1 VATTSTLRV
10 LSTVLRNRALR
21 RALIAFSWFN
31 AAEWGTW
38 IAMLVYAFGRGGV
51 AASGLV
57 AVVQLVP
64 AAIVAPLAATVG
76 DRIPRQR
83 ALAIGY
89 LVQSGTMGLTAL
101 TLATGAPLVV
111 IYAMAALAASSVTLT
126 RPAHNAALPGLA
138 ETPDELTAANALSG
152 TATAFAYFVGP
163 ILTGLLLSVSGPA
176 LVFAVMAI
184 GHLGGGLLVG
194 TAGAPGEPAEPAES
208 PAGQWRTADLLE
220 GFRALRGDPDA
231 MLLVGFLVGVF
242 VVVGM
247 LDVLSV
253 VLAFDILGLGQAGP
267 STIASALGIGSVIG
281 AAASVSLVGRAR
293 LAPALALG
301 LAVVGLPLAVVGF
314 SGSPIVAWTLVAVSG
329 IGWSFF
335 DVASRTLLQRSI
347 DEEVL
352 SRVFGLQEGL
362 TMAAFAI
369 GSAAVPLLVHALGPA
384 GAFVA
389 AGAVLPAIGALGW
402 RRISR
407 IDAAGVPLGPEL
419 QLIRSVEI
427 FAPLAPPE
435 LERLS
440 RRLIPVRADAGA
452 VIVRQGD
459 AGDRFYIVQAGEVE
473 VTIDG
478 RAVGRLGPGGSFG
491 EVALLRNVPRTA
503 TVRAVVDT
511 DLMALAREDFLGAVT
526 WSRGSSEA
534 ANRVIDRHL
543 GAGEQPDA

>member
-1 VATTSTLRV
+1 VAATSTVRV
-10 LSTVLRNRALR
+10 LGTVLRNRGLR
-21 RALIAFSWFN
+21 RALIAFFWFN

-38 IAMLVYAFGRGGV
+38 IAMLVYAYGRGGV
-51 AASGLV
+51 GASGLV

-64 AAIVAPLAATVG
+64 ASIVAPLASTLG
-76 DRIPRQR
+76 DRISRDR

-89 LVQSGTMGLTAL
+89 LIQAATMGLTAAA
-101 TLATGAPLVV
+101 LAAAVPLVV
-111 IYAMAALAASSVTLT
+111 IYALAALAASSVTLT
-126 RPAHNAALPGLA
+126 RPAHNAALPSLA
-138 ETPDELTAANALSG
+138 ETPDELTAANALSE
-152 TATAFAYFVGP
+152 TATGFAYFVGP

-184 GHLGGGLLVG
+184 GHLGGGVLVG
-194 TAGAPGEPAEPAES
+194 TARAAAETEEPS
-208 PAGQWRTADLLE
+208 PDRWRVADLLE
-220 GFRALRGDPDA
+220 GFRAIRRRPDA
-231 MLLVGFLVGVF
+231 MLLVGLVVGVF

-253 VLAFDILGLGQAGP
+253 VLAFEILGLGQAGP

-281 AAASVSLVGRAR
+281 AAASVSLVGRTR
-293 LAPALALG
+293 LAPALGLG
-301 LAVVGLPLAVVGF
+301 LAAVGIPLAAVGF
-314 SGSPIVAWTLVAVSG
+314 SGTPLAAWTLVALSG

-335 DVASRTLLQRSI
+335 DVASRTLLQRSV

-352 SRVFGLQEGL
+352 SRVFGLQEGMM
-362 TMAAFAI
+362 MAAFAI
-369 GSAAVPLLVHALGPA
+369 GSAAVPPLVHALGPA

-389 AGAVLPAIGALGW
+389 AGAALPAIGVLGW

-407 IDAAGVPLGPEL
+407 IDAAAAPSGPEL

-427 FAPLAPPE
+427 FAPLAPPV
-435 LERLS
+435 LERLA
-440 RRLIPVRADAGA
+440 RRLSPVHEEVGR
-452 VIVRQGD
+452 VVVRQGE

-478 RAVGRLGPGGSFG
+478 RVVGRLGPGGWFG

-503 TVRAVVDT
+503 TVTAVRDT
-511 DLMALAREDFLGAVT
+511 DLLALGRDDFLGAVT

-534 ANRVIDRHL
+534 ANRVIDRRL
-543 GAGEQPDA
+543 GGTEQPGA

>member
-1 VATTSTLRV
+1 VAATSTVRV
-10 LSTVLRNRALR
+10 VGTVLRNRALR
-21 RALIAFSWFN
+21 RALIAFFWFN

-38 IAMLVYAFGRGGV
+38 IAMLVYAYGRGGV

-57 AVVQLVP
+57 AVIQLVP
-64 AAIVAPLAATVG
+64 ASIVAPLASTLG
-76 DRIPRQR
+76 DRVSRDR

-89 LVQSGTMGLTAL
+89 LIQATTMGLTA
-101 TLATGAPLVV
+101 TALAAGAPLAL
-111 IYAMAALAASSVTLT
+111 IYALAALAASSVTLT
-126 RPAHNAALPGLA
+126 RPAHNAALPTLA
-138 ETPDELTAANALSG
+138 ETPDELIAANALSG

-163 ILTGLLLSVSGPA
+163 ILTGLMLSVSGPA

-194 TAGAPGEPAEPAES
+194 TARVPAKTSEPS
-208 PAGQWRTADLLE
+208 SDRWRVGDLLE
-220 GFRALRGDPDA
+220 GFRAIRGRPDA
-231 MLLVGFLVGVF
+231 MLLVGLVVGVF

-253 VLAFDILGLGQAGP
+253 VLAFEILGLGQAGP

-281 AAASVSLVGRAR
+281 AAASVSLVGRTR
-293 LAPALALG
+293 LAPAIGIG
-301 LAVVGLPLAVVGF
+301 LAVVGIPLAVVGF
-314 SGSPIVAWTLVAVSG
+314 SGTPLVAWTLVALSG
-329 IGWSFF
+329 VGWSFF
-335 DVASRTLLQRSI
+335 DVASRTLLQRGV

-352 SRVFGLQEGL
+352 SRVFGLQEGM
-362 TMAAFAI
+362 TMAAFAV
-369 GSAAVPLLVHALGPA
+369 GSAAVPPLVHELGPA

-389 AGAVLPAIGALGW
+389 AGAALPAIGLLGW

-407 IDAAGVPLGPEL
+407 IDAAAVPPGPEL

-427 FAPLAPPE
+427 FAPLAPPV
-435 LERLS
+435 LERLA
-440 RRLIPVRADAGA
+440 RRLIAVHAEAGA
-452 VIVRQGD
+452 VVVRQGD
-459 AGDRFYIVQAGEVE
+459 AGDRFYVVQAGEVE

-503 TVRAVVDT
+503 TVTADIDT
-511 DLMALAREDFLGAVT
+511 DLMALSRDDFLGAVT
-526 WSRGSSEA
+526 WSRTSSEA

-543 GAGEQPDA
+543 RANERPDA